1 MYFVSLGKLGA
12 RARGSSA
19 GPSVTGLRFVGQDY
33 PTDPAA
39 HELVALAC
47 RCFEPRPVDLNQG
60 PPIES
65 DRTRRA
71 ELANG
76 MRHRR
81 PPNAKKFRERL
92 LRQRQDVPVNPI
104 VDLQQPSRQTCFDRV

>member
-1 MYFVSLGKLGA
+1 MPDMPRRRRL
-12 RARGSSA
+12 
-19 GPSVTGLRFVGQDY
+19 LRQDY

-39 HELVALAC
+39 HELVALAR
-47 RCFEPRPVDLNQG
+47 RCFEPRPVDLNQRS
-60 PPIES
+60 PIES
-65 DRTRRA
+65 DRTRPA

-81 PPNAKKFRERL
+81 PPNAEKFRERL
-92 LRQRQDVPVNPI
+92 LGQRQDIPVNPI